1 MRLRAKQYRK
11 DLQKKSKNT
20 KILPHSL
27 TEKGVRGAF
36 LLSMQ
41 PTSPKVVLFDM
52 DGVLYDSM
60 PNHGI
65 AWQRAMKEFG
75 IHFTVEDSYA
85 TEGARGIDTIR
96 KYAKA
101 QLGKELTEEEAQKM
115 YDLKAHY
122 FHEMPEAKI
131 FDGVT
136 DLMKK
141 IKDSGVK
148 IGIVTGSAQRPLIER
163 VTHDFGDFVS
173 RDQITTAFDV
183 KRGKPNPDPYLMGLK
198 KAGNYAPSEGIV
210 VENAPLGVRAGV
222 AAGCYTVAINSGPLA
237 DSVLINEGAN
247 ILFPTIREFADNWEE
262 VLNNISNR
270 C

>member
-75 IHFTVEDSYA
+75 IHFTIEDSYA

-115 YDLKAHY
+115 YDLKSHY

-198 KAGNYAPSEGIV
+198 KAGNYTPSEGIV

-222 AAGCYTVAINSGPLA
+222 AAGCYTVAINSGPLD

>member
-75 IHFTVEDSYA
+75 IHFTIEDSYA

-115 YDLKAHY
+115 YDLKSHY

-222 AAGCYTVAINSGPLA
+222 AAGCYTVAINSGPLE